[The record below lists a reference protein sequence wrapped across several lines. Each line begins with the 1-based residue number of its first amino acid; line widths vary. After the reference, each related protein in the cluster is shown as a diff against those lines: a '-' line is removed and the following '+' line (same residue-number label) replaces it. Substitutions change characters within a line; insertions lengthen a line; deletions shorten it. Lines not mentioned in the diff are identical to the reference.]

1 MISPESYYYYYY
13 DYYYYYY
20 YYQGAKE
27 FQGLEGVFLSFYC
40 PPTLEN
46 ATRYDYKSCE
56 LHY

>member
-13 DYYYYYY
+13 DYYYY